1 MTDTAATPQSID
13 LRPEAESEVLLDV
26 KNVEKHFKVGAGF
39 FGGGAHTV
47 RAVDGVSFTIAKG
60 ETVALVGESG
70 CGKST
75 TGRLVMRLL
84 QPTSGSVMYA
94 GDDIAT
100 LTSRQMKEHRRRLQI
115 IFQDP
120 YSSLDP
126 RMSVGRIVGEG
137 LAIHGLGAKGED
149 RQNRIEALL
158 RQVGLAPEDA
168 AKFPHQFSG
177 GQRQRI
183 SIARALATDPEL
195 IVCDEPV
202 SALDVSVQA
211 QILNLLKDLQSERGL
226 SYLFVSHDLNVVRYI
241 ADRVCVMYLGEI
253 VESAPTEE
261 LFAHPT
267 HPYTKGLLD
276 AIPQFDSVR
285 KVSERAGLRGEVADP
300 SRMPSGC
307 RFHPRCPTATP
318 ECSEVRPVLTEFRPG
333 HSVAACPCFASS
345 VGLPGPVRSTT
356 EEVQA

>member
-1 MTDTAATPQSID
+1 MTETATSAQAID
-13 LRPEAESEVLLDV
+13 LRHEEDPEVLLDV
-26 KNVEKHFKVGAGF
+26 QGVEKHFKVGGGF
-39 FGGGAHTV
+39 FGGGAHHV

-60 ETVALVGESG
+60 ETLALVGESG

-84 QPTSGSVMYA
+84 QPTSGSVFYA
-94 GDDIAT
+94 GDDIAS
-100 LTSRQMKEHRRRLQI
+100 LSSRQMKEHRRRLQI

-126 RMSVGRIVGEG
+126 RMSVGRIIGEG
-137 LAIHGLGAKGED
+137 LAIHGVGSKGED
-149 RQNRIEALL
+149 RRNRIEALL
-158 RQVGLAPEDA
+158 RQVGLSPEDA
-168 AKFPHQFSG
+168 ERFPHQFSG

-211 QILNLLKDLQSERGL
+211 QILNLLKDLQRERGL

-253 VESAPTEE
+253 VESATTEE
-261 LFAHPT
+261 LFANPT

-300 SRMPSGC
+300 SNMPSGC
-307 RFHPRCPTATP
+307 RFHPRCPNATP
-318 ECSEVRPVLTEFRPG
+318 ECSEVVPVLTEISPG

-345 VGLPGPVRSTT
+345 VALPSK
-356 EEVQA
+356 EVEV

>member
-1 MTDTAATPQSID
+1 MTDTAATTQSID
-13 LRPEAESEVLLDV
+13 LRPEGESEVLLDV
-26 KNVEKHFKVGAGF
+26 KGVEKHFKVGAGF
-39 FGGGAHTV
+39 FGGGGHTV

-60 ETVALVGESG
+60 ETLALVGESG

-84 QPTSGSVMYA
+84 QPTSGSVMYN
-94 GDDIAT
+94 GDDIAS
-100 LTSRQMKEHRRRLQI
+100 LSSRQMKEHRRRLQI

-168 AKFPHQFSG
+168 DKFPHQFSG

-211 QILNLLKDLQSERGL
+211 QILNLLKDLQRERGL

-307 RFHPRCPTATP
+307 RFHPRCPNATP
-318 ECSEVRPVLTEFRPG
+318 ECSEVQPVLTEFRPG
-333 HSVAACPCFASS
+333 HAVAACPCFASS
-345 VGLPGPVRSTT
+345 VGLPTPARPTT

>member
-1 MTDTAATPQSID
+1 MTETATSAQDID
-13 LRPEAESEVLLDV
+13 LRREEDPEVLLDV
-26 KNVEKHFKVGAGF
+26 QGIEKHFKVGGGF
-39 FGGGAHTV
+39 FGGGAHSV

-60 ETVALVGESG
+60 ETLALVGESG

-84 QPTSGSVMYA
+84 QPTAGSVYYA
-94 GDDIAT
+94 GDDIAS
-100 LTSRQMKEHRRRLQI
+100 LSSRQMKEHRRRLQI

-126 RMSVGRIVGEG
+126 RMSVGRIIGEG
-137 LAIHGLGAKGED
+137 LAIHGVGAKGED
-149 RQNRIEALL
+149 RRNRIAELL
-158 RQVGLAPEDA
+158 RQVGLSAEDA
-168 AKFPHQFSG
+168 DRFPHQFSG

-195 IVCDEPV
+195 SVCDEPV

-211 QILNLLKDLQSERGL
+211 QILNLLKDLQRERGL

-261 LFAHPT
+261 LFANPT

-300 SRMPSGC
+300 SNMPSGC
-307 RFHPRCPTATP
+307 RFHPRCPHATP
-318 ECSEVRPVLTEFRPG
+318 ECSEVVPVLTEISPG

-345 VGLPGPVRSTT
+345 VALPSK
-356 EEVQA
+356 EVEV